1 MKKIGIVTEE
11 TADLPLEMMKK
22 LQISVVP
29 VKLTWPELESLPG
42 SNTFQKMRELEVKG
56 IESFG
61 KTSQP
66 SPHDFLI
73 KFKEQL
79 TKFHNILCIS
89 LTSKLS
95 GSYNSALIAKSMLS
109 PEEQKKIFLFDSLS
123 GSGGQALF
131 ILKAKRLMKK
141 DKSIHDIFEELKQ
154 SVSKVHLYIMFK
166 DSKWMAASG
175 RVSPVITR
183 VVQGMAKI
191 GIRPVLT
198 IKNGEFVMSG
208 LRARAKDLSTTLYK
222 QVAKDTEQV
231 RQLGKRIQIAITHG
245 DDIESA
251 KRLRE
256 LIEKELENVEVAFT
270 NIINNVV
277 GAPAGP
283 GTLAVAWHA
292 IDD

>member
-1 MKKIGIVTEE
+1 MGKIGIVTEE
-11 TADLPLEMMKK
+11 TADLPLEMTEK
-22 LQISVVP
+22 LKVSVVP
-29 VKLTWPELESLPG
+29 VKLTWPELENFPG
-42 SNTFQKMRELEVKG
+42 SNTFQKMRELEAKG
-56 IESFG
+56 VESFG

-66 SPHDFLI
+66 SPYDFLI

-79 TKFHNILCIS
+79 KKFHNILCIN

-95 GSYNSALIAKSMLS
+95 GSYNSALIAKSMLTS
-109 PEEQKKIFLFDSLS
+109 EEQKKVFLFDSLN

-131 ILKAKRLMKK
+131 ILKAINLMKK
-141 DKSIHDIFEELKQ
+141 GKGIHDILEELKQ
-154 SVSKVHLYIMFK
+154 SVSKVHFYIMVK
-166 DSKWMAASG
+166 DSRWMAASG
-175 RVSPVITR
+175 RIPPILTKVI
-183 VVQGMAKI
+183 QGMAKI

-208 LRARAKDLSTTLYK
+208 LRTRARDLSTTLY
-222 QVAKDTEQV
+222 QQIGKDTEKA

-251 KRLRE
+251 KKLRE
-256 LIEKELENVEVAFT
+256 LIEKEFNNVEVVFT

-283 GTLAVAWHA
+283 GTLAIAWHA
-292 IDD
+292 LDD